1 MFVSAPNGDGFSQQH
16 GCNSSKRR
24 SKQKHDIEINEINR
38 KTPVKSQ
45 ATARNEL
52 FVSAESH
59 VETHIALTSGPP
71 FEHIHPPKARFAGK
85 RGHGQIAELLSWK
98 WMSFDQAKRFV
109 YHVYVV

>member
-1 MFVSAPNGDGFSQQH
+1 M
-16 GCNSSKRR
+16 
-24 SKQKHDIEINEINR
+24 
-38 KTPVKSQ
+38 KSQ

-71 FEHIHPPKARFAGK
+71 FEHINPPKASETRENEDTGK
-85 RGHGQIAELLSWK
+85 SQTFFGWK

>member
-1 MFVSAPNGDGFSQQH
+1 M
-16 GCNSSKRR
+16 
-24 SKQKHDIEINEINR
+24 
-38 KTPVKSQ
+38 KSQ

-71 FEHIHPPKARFAGK
+71 FEHINPPKARETRENEAD
-85 RGHGQIAELLSWK
+85 RQIAELLSWN